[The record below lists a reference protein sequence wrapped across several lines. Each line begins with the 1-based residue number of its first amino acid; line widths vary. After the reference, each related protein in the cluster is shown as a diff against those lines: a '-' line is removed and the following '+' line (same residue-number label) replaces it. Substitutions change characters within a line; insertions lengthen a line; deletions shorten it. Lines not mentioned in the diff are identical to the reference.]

1 MLCAQF
7 ICIQRALHVLVSMFW
22 LLDCVFNCRN
32 IAKMTLFS
40 MQINR
45 PSVGHSKWNPFSI
58 SVNASVLIVFRFNFI
73 QQDFHRILSC
83 VCVCVLFGTSLLYSV
98 WRLFQYAAQHSFN
111 VCNTMC
117 TILHT
122 PFPFFYLVVLLFFFR
137 VLVFVLFSSTR
148 SHLYWS
154 VCFKAH
160 HMHTHTRARV
170 EVRLDPKEISN
181 LKYIFITITQLPN
194 FSVFSPFDERFNC
207 ADARFV
213 TRLLC
218 VRSGSFCVCIVVYL
232 RLFCTHFFLCEPRL
246 SLRFHYETDYL
257 VLLLFLFIL
266 FFQLLESINDWI
278 VISFFLF
285 AIILN
290 AIN

>member
-1 MLCAQF
+1 MRTNHSTAKVSSMMMTPATQTRTRATAFSSARIFAVDSVKRKRWTQRARAYSLSPLILTETYASMIQHMHFANHMYIYLLMHVCCVRSLFLCSLVI

-160 HMHTHTRARV
+160 HMHTHTRARPLKF
-170 EVRLDPKEISN
+170 VRIQK
-181 LKYIFITITQLPN
+181 
-194 FSVFSPFDERFNC
+194 RFP
-207 ADARFV
+207 
-213 TRLLC
+213 T
-218 VRSGSFCVCIVVYL
+218 
-232 RLFCTHFFLCEPRL
+232 
-246 SLRFHYETDYL
+246 
-257 VLLLFLFIL
+257 
-266 FFQLLESINDWI
+266 
-278 VISFFLF
+278 
-285 AIILN
+285 
-290 AIN
+290 